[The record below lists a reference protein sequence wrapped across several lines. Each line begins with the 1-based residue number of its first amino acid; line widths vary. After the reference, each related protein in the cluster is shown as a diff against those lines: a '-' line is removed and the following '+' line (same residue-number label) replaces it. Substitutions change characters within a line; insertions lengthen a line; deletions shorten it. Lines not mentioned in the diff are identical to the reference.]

1 MTGALPSSVLFVCST
16 NSVRSPIAEALMR
29 HFHGHRLYVK
39 SAGVRAREIDG
50 FAIAVMAEK
59 GLDISEHKPLLFSE
73 MDDANFDVVVTLTPE
88 AHHQALELTRTL
100 AVEVEYWP
108 TFDPTVAD
116 QGREAQLQAYRDVR
130 DQLERRIL
138 ERFPLPAGP
147 TV

>member
-1 MTGALPSSVLFVCST
+1 MTGGLPSSVLFVCST
-16 NSVRSPIAEALMR
+16 NSVRSPIAEALLR

-50 FAIAVMAEK
+50 FAIAVMREK
-59 GLDISEHKPLLFSE
+59 GLDIAAHKPVLFSE
-73 MDDANFDVVVTLTPE
+73 IDDENFDVVVTLTPE

-108 TFDPTVAD
+108 TFDPAATD
-116 QGREAQLQAYRDVR
+116 DGRAAQLEAYRAVR

-138 ERFPLPAGP
+138 ERFPLSGGPA
-147 TV
+147 V

>member
-1 MTGALPSSVLFVCST
+1 
-16 NSVRSPIAEALMR
+16 MR
-29 HFHGHRLYVK
+29 HYHGHHLYVK

-59 GLDISEHKPLLFSE
+59 GLDLSQHKPVLFDE
-73 MDDANFDVVVTLTPE
+73 MDDESFDVVVTLTPE

-108 TFDPTVAD
+108 TFDPTAAD
-116 QGREAQLQAYRDVR
+116 DSREAQLAAYRAVR

-138 ERFPLPAGP
+138 ERFPLSAGP